1 MNIKQDEVNTKYCV
15 RVMIERE
22 KRVVHKYLLKKVR
35 ERILTGLILL
45 FILGPV
51 AFIYIMSQS
60 IEIPA
65 LPAIVQ
71 MLRELLVR
79 LILEGRART
88 GAAISGIGILVIIF
102 GFTYLLATVI
112 LEYMKKRRY
121 AN

>member
-1 MNIKQDEVNTKYCV
+1 
-15 RVMIERE
+15 MIERE

-45 FILGPV
+45 FIVGPV
-51 AFIYIMSQS
+51 AFIYVMSQS

-88 GAAISGIGILVIIF
+88 GAAISGIGILIIIF

-112 LEYMKKRRY
+112 LEYMKKR
-121 AN
+121 